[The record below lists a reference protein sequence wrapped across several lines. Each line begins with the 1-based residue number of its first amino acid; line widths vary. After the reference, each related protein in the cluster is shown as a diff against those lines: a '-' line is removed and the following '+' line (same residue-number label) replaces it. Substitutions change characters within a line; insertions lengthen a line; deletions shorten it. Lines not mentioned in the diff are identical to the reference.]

1 MKKRIRIWQLV
12 GFAVTSLFGTLLHF
26 LYEWTNEAI
35 WIAPFSGVNE
45 STWEHMKLLFFPMYL
60 YSLFASKNLKKTYP
74 CISSSMAFGTL
85 LGTFL
90 IPVLFY
96 TYSGILGFNI
106 PIIDISTFYIS
117 VIISFFVVYKTTIS
131 CSLNTY
137 KVLFDILLFIMAVL
151 FIIFSVFPPDIALFK
166 AP

>member
-1 MKKRIRIWQLV
+1 MKGLKTYIISGV
-12 GFAVTSLFGTLLHF
+12 IFVSLLGTLLHF
-26 LYEWTNEAI
+26 AYNFTGKNAI
-35 WIAPFSGVNE
+35 VGLFVATNE

-60 YSLFASKNLKKTYP
+60 YSLFASKNLKKMYP
-74 CISSSMAFGTL
+74 CINSSLAFGTL

-117 VIISFFVVYKTTIS
+117 VIISFFAVYKTTIS

>member
-1 MKKRIRIWQLV
+1 MKGLKTYIISGV
-12 GFAVTSLFGTLLHF
+12 IFVSLLGTLLHF
-26 LYEWTNEAI
+26 AYNFTGKNAI
-35 WIAPFSGVNE
+35 AGLFAATNE
-45 STWEHMKLLFFPMYL
+45 STWEHMKLLFFPMYF
-60 YSLFASKNLKKTYP
+60 YSLFVGKNLKKIYP
-74 CISSSMAFGTL
+74 CINSSLAFGTL

-117 VIISFFVVYKTTIS
+117 VIISFFAVYKTTIS
-131 CSLNTY
+131 CSLSTH
-137 KVLFDILLFIMAVL
+137 KTLFDIMLFIMAVL
-151 FIIFSVFPPDIALFK
+151 FIIYGVFPPDIALFK